1 MESLLRLLHQAIQRT
16 SWTQLGTVS
25 TQCSIHV
32 SGRKLLWAHYDNLVG
47 MFDRLYVFYRMSSE
61 EPQNEDIPLRR
72 QSYQLKVYPCFILLH
87 TLS

>member
-1 MESLLRLLHQAIQRT
+1 MESLLRLLRLAIQRT

-32 SGRKLLWAHYDNLVG
+32 SWRNYYDGLVD
-47 MFDRLYVFYRMSSE
+47 MSHNQFAFIRMSSE
-61 EPQNEDIPLRR
+61 EPQKEDKPLHR
-72 QSYQLKVYPCFILLH
+72 QFHHPNVYPWFIRLH